1 MTTSDLVKKSMNIH
15 GGTQAEFAKACGIS
29 QGLVSQFLSGAKQ
42 PGWRTCQ
49 CIERVTKGRVTRY
62 QLRSDIFGE
71 ERNIMKHKHDSI

>member
-1 MTTSDLVKKSMNIH
+1 MTIEELVKKSMELH
-15 GGTQAEFAKACGIS
+15 GGTQAEFAQACGIS

-49 CIERVTKGRVTRY
+49 RIELVTNGRVTRY

-71 ERNIMKHKHDSI
+71 GR

>member
-1 MTTSDLVKKSMNIH
+1 MTTTDLVKKAMNIH
-15 GGTQAEFAKACGIS
+15 GGTQAEFAQACEIS

-49 CIERVTKGRVTRY
+49 GIERVTGGRVTRH

-71 ERNIMKHKHDSI
+71 QK